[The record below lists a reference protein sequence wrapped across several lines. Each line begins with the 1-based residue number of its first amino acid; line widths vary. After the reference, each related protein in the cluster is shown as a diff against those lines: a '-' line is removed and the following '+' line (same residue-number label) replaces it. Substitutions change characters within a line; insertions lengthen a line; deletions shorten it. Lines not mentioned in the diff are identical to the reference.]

1 MSVHETAMVENA
13 DVEGAELREY
23 VTVHDSTLGSEVTV
37 HERTSIK
44 KSTIEGPTDVNAN
57 CYLENAVLGSGVQIG
72 PNASI
77 VGVTHDLG
85 PEGMTYREDVFEAVR
100 IEDGALRRGGGD
112 NPAGR
117 VRRRERRRRG
127 WDDGRRGRAGR
138 DAGPAGRGHGDA
150 GALRPAESVG

>member
-100 IEDGALRRGGGD
+100 IEDGAFVGAGATILPGVSVGENAVVGD
-112 NPAGR
+112 GTTVDADVPAGTP
-117 VRRRERRRRG
+117 VRQDAATVTRER
-127 WDDGRRGRAGR
+127 
-138 DAGPAGRGHGDA
+138 
-150 GALRPAESVG
+150 